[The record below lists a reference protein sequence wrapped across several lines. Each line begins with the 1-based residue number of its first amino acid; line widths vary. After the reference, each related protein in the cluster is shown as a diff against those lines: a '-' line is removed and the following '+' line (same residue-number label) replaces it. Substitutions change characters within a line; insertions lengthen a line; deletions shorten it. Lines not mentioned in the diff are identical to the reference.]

1 MSQTVWIIVI
11 DYDFLTHELSWV
23 DIKSKRTKFGPFT
36 YYLTDFLEEA
46 EEDEEESSDDDY
58 ETDLVDELKEAI
70 NISSDSDSE
79 QPDSKKTKSD
89 D

>member
-1 MSQTVWIIVI
+1 MALSKDLKLGLTTIIRYEI
-11 DYDFLTHELSWV
+11 HDW
-23 DIKSKRTKFGPFT
+23 
-36 YYLTDFLEEA
+36 FLEEA